1 VTLRCTVCGK
11 VFSIKDYLD
20 EIDEEAW
27 EKISRRPCN
36 RA

>member
-1 VTLRCTVCGK
+1 MLRCTVCGRE
-11 VFSIKDYLD
+11 FSISEYINELD
-20 EIDEEAW
+20 EETW

>member
-11 VFSIKDYLD
+11 DFSIKDYLD
-20 EIDEEAW
+20 KMDEETW
-27 EKISRRPCN
+27 EKISRRPSN